1 MYREAIEKLKVWK
14 DKEDRKPLILMG
26 ARQVGKTWL
35 MKEFGRVAYKKVA
48 YVSFFNNP
56 QAAML
61 FESDYNIERLVLR
74 LSIASGVTITP
85 QDTLVIFDEIQE
97 APKALE
103 SLKAFCE
110 DGKEYHI
117 IAAGSL
123 LGVAHH
129 AGVSFPVGK
138 VDLIHIQP
146 LSYREFLRAIGEE
159 QLASLLNT
167 KDYSLIDSFSD
178 RYLFWLRNYYYLGGM
193 PEVVDSFRLRKDYRE
208 AREKQKAILA
218 FYEADFGRHIK
229 GKDLERTRL
238 VWKAIPLQLAK
249 ENRKFFFGQIKKGT
263 RSSEYEIAIQWLEDC
278 GLIHKVYMVNE
289 PHLPLGSYINLSSFK
304 LFLVDV
310 GLLGAMS
317 NMPADAIINGNTA
330 FVEFKGA
337 MTEQYVLQELVATTE
352 YVPFYYG
359 TEKATFEQDFLL
371 QIGTDIV
378 PIEVK
383 AQGNVRSQSLK
394 AYCDKFHPNR
404 AIRFSTLNYISQEWM
419 ENIPLYAVS
428 TT

>member
-1 MYREAIEKLKVWK
+1 MYREAIEKLKDWK
-14 DKEDRKPLILMG
+14 GKQDRKPLILMG

-35 MKEFGRVAYKKVA
+35 MKEFGKVSYRKVA
-48 YVSFFNNP
+48 YINFFSNP
-56 QAAML
+56 QASAL
-61 FESDYNIERLVLR
+61 FELDYNIERLVLR

-85 QDTLVIFDEIQE
+85 HDTLIIFDEIQD

-110 DGKEYHI
+110 DGKDYHL

-138 VDLIHIQP
+138 VDLMHLHP
-146 LSYREFLRAIGEE
+146 LSYREFLSAIGED
-159 QLASLLNT
+159 QLANILRT
-167 KDYSLIDSFSD
+167 KDYSLIDDFAD
-178 RYLFWLRNYYYLGGM
+178 RYLFWLRNYYYIGGM
-193 PEVVDSFRLRKDYRE
+193 PEVVDSFRLRKDYQEVRV
-208 AREKQKAILA
+208 KQETILA

-229 GKDLERTRL
+229 GRDLERTRL

-249 ENRKFFFGQIKKGT
+249 ENKKFFFGQIKKGA

-289 PHLPLGSYINLSSFK
+289 PHLPLKSYINLSSFK

-317 NMPADAIINGNTA
+317 NMPVDAIINGNSA

-337 MTEQYVLQELVATTE
+337 MTEQYVLQELIATTNSI
-352 YVPFYYG
+352 PFYYG
-359 TEKATFEQDFLL
+359 TEKSTFEQDFLL
-371 QIGTDIV
+371 QIGMDIV

-383 AQGNVRSQSLK
+383 AQGNIRSQSLK
-394 AYCDKFHPNR
+394 AYCDKFHPKR
-404 AIRFSTLNYISQEWM
+404 AIRFSALKYISQDWM

-428 TT
+428 NT